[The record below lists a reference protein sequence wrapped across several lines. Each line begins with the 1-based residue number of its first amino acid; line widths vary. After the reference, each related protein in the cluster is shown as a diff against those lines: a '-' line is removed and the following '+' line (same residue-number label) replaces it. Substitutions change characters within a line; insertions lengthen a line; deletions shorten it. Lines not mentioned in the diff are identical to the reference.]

1 MKKTSL
7 SVLALTLSASAAF
20 AGGMGE
26 LPPSKLLF
34 LEAGLSY
41 SHSFY
46 KDSVVTPESYTL
58 VTPNGY
64 SMDPSNFFP
73 NNFWGG
79 YIGASWFSNYW
90 MLNTRLDMYGK
101 KERYNADAETR
112 INMAPVRL
120 SFTAD
125 RVWGDINAFSYGL
138 GAGAVIES
146 VNNGAMIVP
155 AHATNP
161 PSETIDTTRIDPMIE
176 GFLMYRMA
184 NNLGIKFNVAY
195 QIPLNSQMGN
205 GDLNLNLGLNYA
217 FNV

>member
-7 SVLALTLSASAAF
+7 SVLALTLSASASF

-26 LPPSKLLF
+26 MPPSKLLF
-34 LEAGLSY
+34 LEAGVSY
-41 SHSFY
+41 SHAFY

-58 VTPNGY
+58 VTPNGFAI
-64 SMDPSNFFP
+64 DPSQYFP

-90 MLNTRLDMYGK
+90 LLNTRLDMYGK
-101 KERYNADAETR
+101 KSHDNVDAATHV
-112 INMAPVRL
+112 NLAPVRL

-125 RVWGDINAFSYGL
+125 RVWGDINALSYGL
-138 GAGAVIES
+138 GAGAVVETI
-146 VNNGAMIVP
+146 NNGAMIVTP
-155 AHATNP
+155 HVTNP

-176 GFLMYRMA
+176 GFVMYRMP
-184 NNLGIKFNVAY
+184 NNIGIKFNVAY